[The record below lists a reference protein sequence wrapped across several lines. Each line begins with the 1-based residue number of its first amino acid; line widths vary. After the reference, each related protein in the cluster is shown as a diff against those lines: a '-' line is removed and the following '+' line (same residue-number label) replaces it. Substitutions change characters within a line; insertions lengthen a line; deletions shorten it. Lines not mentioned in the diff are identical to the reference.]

1 MKFVLVFDYL
11 QFSGSNLN
19 DITEVFSLFFKSFEN
34 LNEIKAKMI
43 KSIALVFT
51 KIDRSKTLKDVKE
64 KINAY
69 ITAIEKSTLLT

>member
-1 MKFVLVFDYL
+1 
-11 QFSGSNLN
+11 
-19 DITEVFSLFFKSFEN
+19 
-34 LNEIKAKMI
+34 MI

-64 KINAY
+64 KIHAY